1 MTPGGQSQHWVPG
14 PCCSSP
20 VQKNRYRIVISI
32 ETVPN
37 RLLKQSSLIEPYRT
51 TKYQDIMQQTKMP
64 LPLGQ
69 RLCIRPLTPPPPS
82 HHVLDCEVYGIRTN
96 APMHAITIAATMCG
110 LYIGATHIKCVLLR
124 QFVLLE
130 LEVTRQPNIRLA
142 NHSSHS

>member
-1 MTPGGQSQHWVPG
+1 MTPDGQSQHWVPG

-37 RLLKQSSLIEPYRT
+37 RLLKQSSLIEPRT
-51 TKYQDIMQQTKMP
+51 TKYQNIMQQTKMP

-69 RLCIRPLTPPPPS
+69 RHQATHPPPIMNLIVKFMASGLMLPCMPS
-82 HHVLDCEVYGIRTN
+82 PSLH
-96 APMHAITIAATMCG
+96 TMCG

-124 QFVLLE
+124 HRYTVCSLRTGSYQ
-130 LEVTRQPNIRLA
+130 A
-142 NHSSHS
+142 A